1 MKRFRFIALTL
12 MCLLAGAGVG
22 MGIAS
27 FHNVTPVV
35 VHAEGEETSE
45 EPAESS
51 EPVEEPKDNTEEEA
65 GRIQELI
72 DELTAKYEQIK
83 NIQVA
88 GTTVGA
94 IVGALIGAVVSFI
107 PAMMNRSNIKKSI
120 EDLSLARN
128 TVKNVHEELV
138 KIQKTYDIQ
147 HEEFTNVVGTVNKLS
162 KSLDSV
168 NKLSKSLDS
177 VNSLLNKALEEN
189 EKLHNE
195 NAELKD
201 ILIQIASNN
210 SELVSKGVAEA
221 IASKYLNK

>member
-168 NKLSKSLDS
+168 N
-177 VNSLLNKALEEN
+177 SLLNKALEEN
-189 EKLHNE
+189 EKMHNE

>member
-1 MKRFRFIALTL
+1 

-94 IVGALIGAVVSFI
+94 IIGALIGAVVSFI

-128 TVKNVHEELV
+128 NVKNVHEELV

-147 HEEFTNVVGTVNKLS
+147 HEEFTNVVST
-162 KSLDSV
+162 V